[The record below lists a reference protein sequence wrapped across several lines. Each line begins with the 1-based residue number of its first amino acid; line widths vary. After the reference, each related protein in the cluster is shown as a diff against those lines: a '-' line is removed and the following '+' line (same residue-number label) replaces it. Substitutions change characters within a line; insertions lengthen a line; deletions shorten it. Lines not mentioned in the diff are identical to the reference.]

1 MRCAALRNARSLR
14 LNGTNWTK
22 THTKARLYTG
32 RRMDCT
38 WCIKQFWSE
47 SFRVRPSLLQIGHTC
62 VVEKNDWNLCDVSSS
77 DVNILWYSTC
87 IFSDNCTGLHVLIF
101 ILANHC
107 SCKNQKVYVYIIVNH
122 DKFSTY
128 FKVPTFETVYK
139 FYKFILYFRNYLF
152 FVHLLYGEERD
163 VVAIG
168 NRWL

>member
-14 LNGTNWTK
+14 LNGTNWMK
-22 THTKARLYTG
+22 THTKARLYTE

-62 VVEKNDWNLCDVSSS
+62 VVEKNDWNFCDVSSS

-87 IFSDNCTGLHVLIF
+87 IFSDKCTGLHVLIF

-128 FKVPTFETVYK
+128 FKVLLLKQFISFISLYCIFEIIC
-139 FYKFILYFRNYLF
+139 FLYIYFTEKKGML
-152 FVHLLYGEERD
+152 
-163 VVAIG
+163 
-168 NRWL
+168 